1 MPRQKSFDR
10 KTEDIGN
17 ILAFEHVNLTVPD
30 QALATLFYVSGLGLT
45 RDPYVDFGSFNVWV
59 NSGAQQ
65 FHLPTGKPQV
75 LRGEIGLA
83 VPDLTSLANRLNK
96 LAPRFANTKFAV
108 EPQKNELLV
117 TCPWGN
123 RIRCFIS
130 PAMPLGISYLQLL
143 VEKSKLP
150 GIARFY
156 QTIFSVPISLK
167 SNRLDVTV
175 GVDQTLRFKA
185 AKKIPVYDG
194 HHIAIYTPDFSG
206 PYNKIHEHGQI
217 MEESDQHQY
226 RFLNIFDPD
235 SGEVLYELEHEV
247 RSLRHPMFNRSL
259 LNRNSEQSFNR
270 YTKGQDAFY
279 PR

>member
-10 KTEDIGN
+10 KLENIGN

-45 RDPYVDFGSFNVWV
+45 RDPYVDFGPFNVWI
-59 NSGAQQ
+59 NAGAQQ

-75 LRGEIGLA
+75 LRGEVGLA
-83 VPDLTSLANRLNK
+83 VPDLASLSNRLTK
-96 LAPRFANTKFAV
+96 LEPRFANTEFAI
-108 EPQKNELLV
+108 EKTKNELLV

-123 RIRCFIS
+123 RIRCFTNQ
-130 PAMPLGISYLQLL
+130 AMPLGISYIQLL
-143 VEKSKLP
+143 IEKSKLP

-156 QTIFSVPISLK
+156 QTIFSVPVSLK
-167 SNRLDVTV
+167 TNRLDVTV
-175 GVDQTLRFKA
+175 GVDQILRFKA
-185 AKKIPVYDG
+185 ATKIPTYDG

-206 PYNKIHEHGQI
+206 PYNKIREQAQI
-217 MEESDQHQY
+217 LEESDQHQY

-235 SGEVLYELEHEV
+235 TGEVLYELEHEV
-247 RSLRHPMFNRSL
+247 RSLRHPMFNRTL
-259 LNRNSEQSFNR
+259 LNRNAEQSFNP

>member
-1 MPRQKSFDR
+1 MPRQKTFNR

-45 RDPYVDFGSFNVWV
+45 RDPYVDFGPFNVWI
-59 NSGAQQ
+59 NAGAQQ

-75 LRGEIGLA
+75 LRGEVGLA
-83 VPDLTSLANRLNK
+83 VPDLASLTKRLTK
-96 LAPRFANTKFAV
+96 LGPRFSGTKFSVA
-108 EPQKNELLV
+108 PGKKDLLV

-123 RIRCFIS
+123 KIRCFTDQ
-130 PAMPLGISYLQLL
+130 AMPLGIPYIQLL
-143 VEKSKLP
+143 VEKAKLP

-156 QTIFSVPISLK
+156 QTIFSVPVSLK
-167 SNRLDVTV
+167 ANRLDVTV
-175 GVDQTLRFKA
+175 SVGQTLRFKA
-185 AKKIPVYDG
+185 AKKTPAYDG

-206 PYNKIHEHGQI
+206 PYNKILEQGQI

-226 RFLNIFDPD
+226 RFMNIFDPD
-235 SGEVLYELEHEV
+235 SGAVLYELEHEV
-247 RSLRHPMFNRSL
+247 RSLRHPMFNRNL
-259 LNRNSEQSFNR
+259 LNRNAEQSFNR